1 MTTKTQ
7 THRPTREV
15 RIESAHV
22 EMPDHENSSVHF
34 RVSKSGQTESVLPQ
48 VCSVQ
53 HTLSRT
59 VTHLAQIFKT
69 FLPLL
74 LADCVVLTAGLL
86 LASTLVMSIT
96 GTLAPS
102 SHLSIAPE
110 LFVSGVV
117 FLVLFG
123 LLGLYPGV
131 GINPIVELRAL
142 ILGTVA
148 AAAVLTAL
156 TVALGQWSLSLGIF
170 IGLLTIFNLVAIP
183 ITRIAVRAVLSRSSW
198 WGQPVLIVGSG
209 PSSTKLLR
217 VFSQKVSLGLRP
229 VGIVHDEAIS
239 LDSHQMDAGFIG
251 TLNDVPELVSRYQ
264 IFWAVIAPGGKSQ
277 QELAR
282 SIQYCSSIPN
292 VVMIP
297 GFEEFPSLWN
307 QAQDF
312 GGVLGIR
319 YRERLLDPGAQFC
332 KRLFD
337 LCAVILGVTILSPF
351 LLPLFAVT
359 WVCMKI
365 CSPGPIFYSQDRV
378 GKDGRPFKAW
388 KFRTMVLNAEAA
400 LESYLQQHPEMRAE
414 WDQTQKLRKDPRI
427 IPGIGHFLR
436 KTSLDELPQLWNV
449 LRGDMSLVGP
459 RPFMTGQTQLYGAGV
474 HLYRKVRPG
483 ITGMWQIS
491 GRNYTTFEERAKLD
505 AYYVRNWS
513 FWLDLFIL
521 CRTVRTVLLREGAF

>member
-7 THRPTREV
+7 TQRHLREV

-22 EMPDHENSSVHF
+22 HPQEQDKSSTHVRAPKNELPDPILAGHDS
-34 RVSKSGQTESVLPQ
+34 TEPSI
-48 VCSVQ
+48 
-53 HTLSRT
+53 TRT
-59 VTHLAQIFKT
+59 AAHLLQISKT
-69 FLPLL
+69 FLPLVI
-74 LADCVVLTAGLL
+74 ADCVIIALGLL
-86 LASTLVMSIT
+86 LSSTLVMSVN
-96 GTLAPS
+96 GKLAAPFF
-102 SHLSIAPE
+102 LSIAPE
-110 LFVSGVV
+110 LFGCGVV
-117 FLVLFG
+117 FLVLFS

-131 GINPIVELRAL
+131 GINPIVELRSL
-142 ILGTVA
+142 IVGTVA
-148 AAAVLTAL
+148 AGAVLTAL
-156 TVALGQWSLSLGIF
+156 TIALNQWSPSRGIF
-170 IGLLTIFNLVAIP
+170 VGLMTIFTLAAIP
-183 ITRIAVRAVLSRSSW
+183 ITRIGMRAILARYSW

-217 VFSQKVSLGLRP
+217 VLSQKVSLGLRP
-229 VGIVHDEAIS
+229 VGIVHDEATS
-239 LDSHQMDAGFIG
+239 LDSQHRNAGFVG
-251 TLNDVPELVSRYQ
+251 TLKDVPELVSRYH

-282 SIQYCSSIPN
+282 SVQYCNSIPN

-332 KRLFD
+332 KRAFD
-337 LCAVILGVTILSPF
+337 LCAVTLGGLLLSPF
-351 LLPLFAVT
+351 LLPLLVVN
-359 WVCMKI
+359 WICMKI

-378 GKDGRPFKAW
+378 GKDGRHFKAW

-400 LESYLQQHPEMRAE
+400 LEAYLQKHPEMRSE
-414 WDQTQKLRKDPRI
+414 WDLNQKLRKDPRI

-459 RPFMTGQTQLYGAGV
+459 RPFMTEQTQMYGEGV

>member
-7 THRPTREV
+7 TQRHLREV

-22 EMPDHENSSVHF
+22 NSQEQASNHH
-34 RVSKSGQTESVLPQ
+34 RVLSDDLPETAQ
-48 VCSVQ
+48 LGYS
-53 HTLSRT
+53 TTGPTISRT
-59 VTHLAQIFKT
+59 TAHLLQICKT

-74 LADCVVLTAGLL
+74 IADCAVLTFGLL
-86 LASTLVMSIT
+86 LSSTLVMSVN
-96 GTLAPS
+96 GKLAAPMF
-102 SHLSIAPE
+102 LSIAPE
-110 LFVSGVV
+110 LFGCGVV
-117 FLVLFG
+117 FLVLFS

-131 GINPIVELRAL
+131 GINPIVELRSL
-142 ILGTVA
+142 IVGIVA
-148 AAAVLTAL
+148 SGAVLSAL
-156 TVALGQWSLSLGIF
+156 TIALSQWSVSRGIF
-170 IGLLTIFNLVAIP
+170 IGLLTTFTLAAIP
-183 ITRIAVRAVLSRSSW
+183 ITRIVMRAVLARYSW

-217 VFSQKVSLGLRP
+217 VLSQKVSLGLRP
-229 VGIVHDEAIS
+229 VGIVHDEAVS
-239 LDSHQMDAGFIG
+239 LDSHHENAGFVG
-251 TLNDVPELVSRYQ
+251 TLKDVPELVSRYH
-264 IFWAVIAPGGKSQ
+264 IFWAVIAPGRKSQ

-282 SIQYCSSIPN
+282 TIQYCNSIPN

-332 KRLFD
+332 KRAFD
-337 LCAVILGVTILSPF
+337 LCAVILGGLLLSPF
-351 LLPLFAVT
+351 LLPLLMVN
-359 WVCMKI
+359 WICMKI

-378 GKDGRPFKAW
+378 GKDGRHFKAW

-400 LESYLQQHPEMRAE
+400 LEAYLQKHPEMRAE
-414 WDQTQKLRKDPRI
+414 WDLNQKLRKDPRI

-449 LRGDMSLVGP
+449 FRGDMSLVGP
-459 RPFMTGQTQLYGAGV
+459 RPFMTEQTEMYGEGV